1 LFFFFLNFCSRC
13 IFAYPNRTFS
23 PHSFIWQPW
32 HQSNSH
38 PCSVSPKKRGGTTLI
53 EIFALKA
60 TLCNFKILPDPGR
73 EELVGRGPKWGDFAL
88 AAVQKFR
95 QTTLAQRQKHWQW
108 PKRRRRTK
116 ENKKTKRMA
125 NGNLFS
131 FPTSPKKKTREA
143 SK

>member
-1 LFFFFLNFCSRC
+1 MKFGIHMLKKSSYKKV
-13 IFAYPNRTFS
+13 I
-23 PHSFIWQPW
+23 
-32 HQSNSH
+32 HQDMYLSYYILYDMG
-38 PCSVSPKKRGGTTLI
+38 VKKSPKLKQQFQ
-53 EIFALKA
+53 IFALKA